1 MNLWDLLVFSFK
13 GLRSQSLRSA
23 LTLLGIL
30 IGVTLLALVFSVSD
44 SVTYSMANIFAKGGL
59 NNIYVFSSTKPFE
72 WYDIRQLENI
82 PHIVAISPYA
92 SFSGK
97 IDFGLFEKDV
107 TLIGVPPENLHL
119 IIPDIRVSEGT
130 AAITTSKSCLVGFDV
145 ASEAEKEGFPLKV
158 GDTLYVK
165 VGQVKVSFSVEGL
178 LEKYGFTF
186 IGPIDESLIASYDVI
201 EEIYFKMTGNRMRG
215 YNQLVI
221 TVDSTD
227 NVDFVIEQIRDLF
240 GKNIGIFAVKYI
252 VKSVMESLRFFSLI
266 IGSIASVTLIVAAI
280 GVMNAMFTTVMERI
294 RIIGVLRALG
304 LRRHIVLRNIL
315 IEALTL
321 ASIALAVGLPLG
333 IFIGKALIEG
343 GVFTPTGPRGTLGTI
358 SFTVTFDSL
367 ALIIAVTIVLTLIG
381 ALPPAYRASKLEPAE
396 ALRYE

>member
-1 MNLWDLLVFSFK
+1 VNLWDLLVFSFK
-13 GLRSQSLRSA
+13 GLKSQSLRSA

-30 IGVTLLALVFSVSD
+30 IGVTLLALVLSVSD

-97 IDFGLFEKDV
+97 IDFGVFEKDI

-119 IIPDIRVSEGT
+119 IIPDAKTYEGT
-130 AAITTSKSCLVGFDV
+130 ATITTSESCLVGFNV
-145 ASEAEKEGFPLKV
+145 ASEAGKEGFPIHV

-165 VGQVKVSFSVEGL
+165 VGQTKVPFRVEGL

-186 IGPIDESLIASYDVI
+186 IGPIDEALIVPYSVI
-201 EEIYFKMTGNRMRG
+201 EEIHFKVTGTRMKG

-221 TVDSTD
+221 TVDDVD
-227 NVDFVIEQIRDLF
+227 NADFVIEQIRDLF
-240 GKNIGIFAVKYI
+240 GKDIGVFAIKYI
-252 VKSVMESLRFFSLI
+252 VKSVMDSMRFFSLI

-304 LRRHIVLRNIL
+304 LRRHMVLLNIL

-333 IFIGKALIEG
+333 IFIGRALIEG
-343 GVFTPTGPRGTLGTI
+343 GMFTPSGPRGPFGTI
-358 SFTVTFDSL
+358 SFVITPNS
-367 ALIIAVTIVLTLIG
+367 LTLIITVTIALTLVG

>member
-304 LRRHIVLRNIL
+304 LRRHMVLLNIL